1 MSRMAG
7 LGKWAVASRRRRRM
21 LAAVV
26 AVQVLFSTCAY
37 GFRWISDSTPV
48 TAASALERYRA
59 ASSATPPAKA
69 SPRASASRATA
80 SATPKPSTS
89 ASRTTKS
96 RRPSPSP
103 VLSAKGGHSLKAPEP
118 GVYSWDTEGWEKVD
132 DFPTREYP
140 SESQRIVESSGRSW
154 TNHHIF
160 SSEHEEWFPL
170 AISETGVRCSYFRM
184 KLKVGPVTED
194 QTIEFATPVR
204 FSVFPQKVGQ
214 TWEGSWEGDTSGTYT
229 GKTLEHSTQRIG
241 SEDVETWAVEI
252 KMQMEG
258 EVSGTVDVR
267 LWISPKYRFTTKE
280 IYKLDHRSGGHRYRT
295 ESTITLQS
303 VTPQR

>member
-7 LGKWAVASRRRRRM
+7 LGKWAIATRPRRRM

-26 AVQVLFSTCAY
+26 AAQMLFSTCAY
-37 GFRWISDSTPV
+37 GYRWVSDSTPV

-59 ASSATPPAKA
+59 AASSSPSAKA
-69 SPRASASRATA
+69 SPRASASRVTK
-80 SATPKPSTS
+80 SANPKPSTS
-89 ASRTTKS
+89 ASRATKS
-96 RRPSPSP
+96 RRRSPSP
-103 VLSAKGGHSLKAPEP
+103 VVSAKDGYVLKAPES

-132 DFPTREYP
+132 DLPTREYP

-160 SSEHEEWFPL
+160 STEHEEWFPL
-170 AISETGVRCSYFRM
+170 SISDTGVRCSYFRM
-184 KLKVGPVTED
+184 KLKIGPVTED
-194 QTIEFATPVR
+194 QSIEFTTPVR

-229 GKTLEHSTQRIG
+229 GTTFEHSTQRIG
-241 SEDVETWAVEI
+241 SEDVETWAVRI
-252 KMQMEG
+252 QMQMEG

-267 LWISPKYRFTTKE
+267 LWIAPKYRFTTKE
-280 IYKLDHRSGGHRYRT
+280 IYKLDQRSGGHRYRT
-295 ESTITLQS
+295 DAVITLQS
-303 VTPQR
+303 VSPQR